1 MASDQS
7 PTANKTIITV
17 ALLSVFILISLK
29 FILTSYYV
37 EMTEANAR
45 SLSSTPEQLRALQA
59 AQRKDLAQ
67 SSTPIDVAMKNLAVS
82 GRENPPPVIAPVQA
96 KFDETGP
103 LVGWN
108 GLKRDVANF
117 VVPFDASVPLD
128 ADGGEGGAPLSADGG
143 ALLAADGGVA
153 SVGDAGRTAATHVV
167 DGGSATH
174 ATSGDAGH

>member
-45 SLSSTPEQLRALQA
+45 ALSSTPDQLRALQA

-67 SSTPIDVAMKNLAVS
+67 SSTPIDVAMKNLAAS
-82 GRENPPPVIAPVQA
+82 GRENTPPVIAPVQA

-108 GLKRDVANF
+108 GLKREVANF
-117 VVPFDASVPLD
+117 VVPFDASAPLD
-128 ADGGEGGAPLSADGG
+128 ADGGEGGAPLSSDGG
-143 ALLAADGGVA
+143 ALLTADGGVA
-153 SVGDAGRTAATHVV
+153 SGGDAGRPSATHVV
-167 DGGSATH
+167 DGGPAIH